1 MRQLLLIIAVALSAA
16 VMGWQLNDYLSE
28 TPMQSA
34 QGNTTVQVSVPQN
47 PPKTLPPS
55 IQGEETIP
63 AVAAV
68 TRSALQQIEAL
79 YEALYVAQNEDEAA
93 LKERLH
99 SLITSH
105 SGDLAA
111 QQRWNELLALR
122 QRLAVLDPN
131 NAHHHYQLAELQLQL
146 RLYDEALYSLYFIL
160 QDAVMGAK
168 AQALE
173 QRIKAQLRLAQGV
186 TVPLTVAG
194 AHHVVEASLQ
204 NQDLRLLL
212 DTGASITTLTPNAAR
227 RLNIDYAQSQS
238 IKLATA
244 GGLVVA
250 PLIEV
255 SGFAVGDVKVEQ
267 LQVAV
272 LPLFGAG
279 DFDGLL
285 GMNFLRQFA
294 NSIDQQAGLLYLGEK
309 S

>member
-1 MRQLLLIIAVALSAA
+1 M
-16 VMGWQLNDYLSE
+16 
-28 TPMQSA
+28 
-34 QGNTTVQVSVPQN
+34 
-47 PPKTLPPS
+47 
-55 IQGEETIP
+55 
-63 AVAAV
+63 
-68 TRSALQQIEAL
+68 
-79 YEALYVAQNEDEAA
+79 
-93 LKERLH
+93 
-99 SLITSH
+99 
-105 SGDLAA
+105 
-111 QQRWNELLALR
+111 
-122 QRLAVLDPN
+122 
-131 NAHHHYQLAELQLQL
+131 
-146 RLYDEALYSLYFIL
+146 
-160 QDAVMGAK
+160 
-168 AQALE
+168 
-173 QRIKAQLRLAQGV
+173 
-186 TVPLTVAG
+186 PLTVAG
-194 AHHVVEASLQ
+194 AHHVVKASLQ

-272 LPLFGAG
+272 LPLSGAG

-294 NSIDQQAGLLYLGEK
+294 SSIDQQAGLLYLGEK